1 MEAKNQDVTEL
12 IAEHGTIKHED
23 LIDSLEEQTN
33 ENIEL
38 LNKKL
43 AKAVNDGDI
52 VRIYDNGLLYRISS
66 ADENMGGGE
75 ISGLEVVNK
84 NVNPFEHV
92 RWDAY
97 EFHDVDGKYDKVVA
111 KIQSSIDGNGA
122 SPRISLSGE
131 TGTGK
136 TAAVDSISKQFEIPV
151 FRVQGRYAINESHLL
166 GRSVLV
172 NDTTK
177 FMYGPVT
184 QAVRMSNER
193 PVILHIDELT
203 RIRSDG
209 RSVIMSLQRND
220 VTVTLD
226 QRGGEKIIGD
236 PENLIVIT
244 TKNEG
249 GDYEV
254 NDTDIAQRRRYTE
267 IEFEWLGLHRP
278 EKEQEIIVERTPVG
292 ENLAEA
298 MVKIANEIRTGVNNN
313 LFRHVNMGVPTSV
326 LIDWGQTAFDY
337 HEYGVNN
344 PVYEAALDEIVR
356 PVYGGKDAAQTEIE
370 SAIQEMLNGAPFDDE
385 AFGEWASID
394 TFNIT

>member
-1 MEAKNQDVTEL
+1 MEPKVDITDL
-12 IAEHGTIKHED
+12 IEEHGTIKHED
-23 LIDSLEEQTN
+23 LIDSLDDPSDED
-33 ENIEL
+33 IEL
-38 LNKKL
+38 LNKEL
-43 AKAVNDGDI
+43 ATALNRGDI
-52 VRIYDNGLLYRISS
+52 VRIYDNGLLYRMAG
-66 ADENMGGGE
+66 ADEIMGGGE

-84 NVNPFEHV
+84 DVNPFEHV
-92 RWDAY
+92 QFDAH

-111 KIQSSIDGNGA
+111 KVQSAIDGNGA

-136 TAAVDSISKQFEIPV
+136 TAAVNSISKQFEIPV

-209 RSVIMSLQRND
+209 RSVIMSLQRDN

-226 QRGGEKIIGD
+226 QRGGEKITGD
-236 PENLIVIT
+236 PENIIVIT

-249 GDYEV
+249 NDYEV

-278 EKEQEIIVERTPVG
+278 EKEQEIIVERTPAG
-292 ENLAEA
+292 ENFAEA
-298 MVKIANEIRTGVNNN
+298 MVKIANEIREGVKNN
-313 LFRHVNMGVPTSV
+313 LFKHVNMGVPTSV
-326 LIDWGQTAFDY
+326 LIDWGQTASDY
-337 HEYGVNN
+337 HEYGINN
-344 PVYEAALDEIVR
+344 PVYEAAIDEVVR
-356 PVYGGKDAAQTEIE
+356 PVYGGKGAAQTEVE

-385 AFGEWASID
+385 EFGEWASID